1 MHNFFLSPPR
11 PLRVP
16 DRDSPGK
23 RPFFGKMT
31 GGGQS
36 VRRDGSISDAE
47 RIRYG
52 DYSQEVDNMTNQSR
66 NQAVLEGYVKETPE
80 LSHENHG
87 IRFYRFP
94 LEAPRLSGQRDVLP
108 VLIAEEHLAMASA
121 QQPIRI
127 QGQLRSFNNRSGTGS
142 RLVLA
147 VYSRDIQP
155 GLGVPC
161 NQIFLSGT
169 LCKPP
174 ILRRTPLGRSIC
186 DIMLAVP
193 RRYGRSDYL
202 PVIAWGK
209 LAVQTSEL
217 RSGDPLE
224 LEGRIQ
230 SRIYHKAT
238 ETGVEERTAYEVSM
252 MRLLP

>member
-1 MHNFFLSPPR
+1 
-11 PLRVP
+11 
-16 DRDSPGK
+16 
-23 RPFFGKMT
+23 
-31 GGGQS
+31 
-36 VRRDGSISDAE
+36 
-47 RIRYG
+47 
-52 DYSQEVDNMTNQSR
+52 MTNQSR
-66 NQAVLEGYVKETPE
+66 NQAVLEGCVRGTPE

-87 IRFYRFP
+87 IRFFRFP

-108 VLIAEEHLAMASA
+108 VLIPEDSLDAAR
-121 QQPIRI
+121 PNRVVRV

-142 RLVLA
+142 RLILT

-209 LAVQTSEL
+209 LALQTGEL
-217 RSGDPLE
+217 RTGDPLE

-230 SRIYHKAT
+230 SRVYHKAT

-252 MRLLP
+252 MRLLPPHNLEEA